1 MWLYVG
7 LVAVVCAAV
16 PATVWLK
23 RAGDRV
29 WLEHVLGHKP
39 QRQVT
44 VTLVADV
51 EPFVRAMRQVGA
63 AVSEMAVEMRRT
75 AGPFEKFGRDMDGLL
90 KRILPPMCPQCGPG
104 YRLGDEG
111 CRHGGRP

>member
-1 MWLYVG
+1 MMWLYVG

-23 RAGDRV
+23 RAGDRA
-29 WLEHVLGHKP
+29 WLEHLLRHKP

-51 EPFVRAMRQVGA
+51 EPFVRAMRQARA
-63 AVSEMAVEMRRT
+63 ALEQIR
-75 AGPFEKFGRDMDGLL
+75 
-90 KRILPPMCPQCGPG
+90 
-104 YRLGDEG
+104 
-111 CRHGGRP
+111 RHGGRP